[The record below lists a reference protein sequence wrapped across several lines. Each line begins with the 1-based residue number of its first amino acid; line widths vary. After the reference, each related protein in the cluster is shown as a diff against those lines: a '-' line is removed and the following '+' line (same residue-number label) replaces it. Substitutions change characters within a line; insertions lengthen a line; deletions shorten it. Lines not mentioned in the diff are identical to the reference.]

1 MEEKRRQ
8 CMLIGILEAFLWQ
21 GYWRVYLID
30 ILMFI
35 LWLGDDPLL
44 QNSLKAEDDFQ
55 GMKGL
60 PGLGLSRLFR
70 WTHQPSWKV
79 SLRLVGVVKT
89 QEEWSRPSE
98 VDSWLGRN
106 KMSVRDNMPIQQ
118 HRTQEDKISNWTP
131 VVNWNFPQS
140 LCDWIRGDPSPTF
153 TYGKLSPVELD

>member
-21 GYWRVYLID
+21 GYWRLPHWYPYVHT
-30 ILMFI
+30 MAWG
-35 LWLGDDPLL
+35 WLPPFTD
-44 QNSLKAEDDFQ
+44 SLKAEDDFQ

-60 PGLGLSRLFR
+60 PGLGLSRPFR

-89 QEEWSRPSE
+89 QEEWSRPLRWT
-98 VDSWLGRN
+98 VDWGEIKCLC
-106 KMSVRDNMPIQQ
+106 V
-118 HRTQEDKISNWTP
+118 TTCLSNSTELRKTKSQIE
-131 VVNWNFPQS
+131 PQLLTETYS
-140 LCDWIRGDPSPTF
+140 LCVTGSRRSLLPTF